1 VKWHLVHIYWLLL
14 PRSQTS
20 WRLCYD
26 IILVAK
32 CLLPERQRTTVVDG
46 EEWFNVDQILNH
58 RDLEVTVRCATK
70 HKPAKT
76 TYVATWILHQM
87 AMVHWWSQFLGT
99 CILGCWAWCRQWMNI
114 WLIETYP
121 PFPHKSRESLAHFSL
136 ASVHKPMCTH
146 RCSPLSFKIATWR
159 HPAVIIDLTM
169 LSSVMSQPELITRD
183 RKKVAYPRYPPWDH
197 SSSGTHQLV
206 FYICGQG

>member
-1 VKWHLVHIYWLLL
+1 MWIKYW
-14 PRSQTS
+14 
-20 WRLCYD
+20 
-26 IILVAK
+26 
-32 CLLPERQRTTVVDG
+32 TTVILKSLY
-46 EEWFNVDQILNH
+46 NVLQIINLPKLHCNVNTTLNGKGT
-58 RDLEVTVRCATK
+58 LMITI
-70 HKPAKT
+70 PGN
-76 TYVATWILHQM
+76 LHPRLPSLM
-87 AMVHWWSQFLGT
+87 LSR
-99 CILGCWAWCRQWMNI
+99 II

-169 LSSVMSQPELITRD
+169 LSSVMSHPELITRD
-183 RKKVAYPRYPPWDH
+183 RKKIAYPRYPPWDH